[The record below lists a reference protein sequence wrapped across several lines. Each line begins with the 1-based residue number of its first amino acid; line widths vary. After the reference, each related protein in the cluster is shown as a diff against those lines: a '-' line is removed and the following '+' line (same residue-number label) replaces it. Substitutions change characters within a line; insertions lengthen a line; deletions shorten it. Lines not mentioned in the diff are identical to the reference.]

1 MTFRA
6 WQEFRPLFKTFAR
19 TVRPWRRIGIP
30 DKPGA
35 TYSEGWNDCLV
46 AMKKAEA
53 TWFRNMDQSFKTKV
67 VPIRKP

>member
-6 WQEFRPLFKTFAR
+6 WQEIRPLFKTFAK
-19 TVRPWRRIGIP
+19 TVKPWRKIEST
-30 DKPGA
+30 PG
-35 TYSEGWNDCLV
+35 TYNDGWNDCLA

-53 TWFRNMDQSFKTKV
+53 TWFKNMDQNFTAKI

>member
-6 WQEFRPLFKTFAR
+6 WQEYRPLFKTFAK
-19 TVRPWRRIGIP
+19 TVKPWRKIEP
-30 DKPGA
+30 TPG
-35 TYSEGWNDCLV
+35 TYNDGWNDCLA

-53 TWFRNMDQSFKTKV
+53 TWFKNMDQNFTAKI